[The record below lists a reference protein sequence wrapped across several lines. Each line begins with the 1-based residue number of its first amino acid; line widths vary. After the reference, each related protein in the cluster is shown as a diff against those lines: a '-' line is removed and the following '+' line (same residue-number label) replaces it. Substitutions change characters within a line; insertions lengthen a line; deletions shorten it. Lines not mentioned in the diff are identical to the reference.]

1 MIQISQ
7 TTAGVYTLIA
17 AITYAAAYI
26 WGYSRASRKNK
37 EMWDSMHE
45 QQEVL
50 QESNKNYQKGA
61 QEWRQKHKVLV
72 DTYNTLADSYASL
85 QKEIECHLHEVHEEA
100 ERPHVDQD
108 WWKSEEEFW
117 KGIAQKNKEK
127 ETNIDHRY
135 PEAGC

>member
-1 MIQISQ
+1 MIQI
-7 TTAGVYTLIA
+7 TNTMIA
-17 AITYAAAYI
+17 IYSIIAVLTVVAAYI
-26 WGYSRASRKNK
+26 YGYTRAQRKSAGYVRA
-37 EMWDSMHE
+37 M
-45 QQEVL
+45 
-50 QESNKNYQKGA
+50 QKS
-61 QEWRQKHKVLV
+61 L
-72 DTYNTLADSYASL
+72 DASL
-85 QKEIECHLHEVHEEA
+85 QNVSFWISKYDRVHREKVEWFSKYNALQQEIECTLHETHEEV